1 MNQHVQDSHAVQQ
14 TKNLFS
20 ESMEA
25 VSNYV
30 VPVVALSSTSG
41 TVHRCAPSTSCSS
54 SVSATL
60 KIDSNIGTDACKT
73 PPVLTRIFHTDRDE
87 ETAKADGVRRVMKS
101 DDGCMSKYCPRK
113 TSSLG
118 AASTLA
124 SQSSAVDEY
133 EISGLS
139 IQILTPFPGI
149 CHGVLGESMMKRAQV
164 KGLVELE
171 VLDLRDW
178 AHDKHRTLDAPPY
191 GGGPGMV
198 MKIEPINAALQELR
212 RSDSKVI
219 FLSPQGKR
227 FNQSIARSLAQ
238 ERHLIFLCGHYEG
251 VDQRVIDHLVDEEIS
266 IGDYVL
272 TNGALAALVLT
283 DAIVRLVPEVLGH
296 QESALNDS
304 FENGLL
310 DFPHYTR
317 PKTFKEWSV
326 PPVLLSGNH
335 AAIAAWRREQ
345 ARKVTDEKRPDLMN
359 LSH

>member
-1 MNQHVQDSHAVQQ
+1 MNAFMNQHVQDSHAVQQ
-14 TKNLFS
+14 IKNLFS

-30 VPVVALSSTSG
+30 APVLALSSASG
-41 TVHRCAPSTSCSS
+41 TVHSCAPSTSCSS

-73 PPVLTRIFHTDRDE
+73 PHV
-87 ETAKADGVRRVMKS
+87 
-101 DDGCMSKYCPRK
+101 
-113 TSSLG
+113 
-118 AASTLA
+118 
-124 SQSSAVDEY
+124 
-133 EISGLS
+133 LS

-198 MKIEPINAALQELR
+198 MKIEPIDAALEELR

-219 FLSPQGKR
+219 FLSPQGKQL
-227 FNQSIARSLAQ
+227 NQSIARSLAQ

-251 VDQRVIDHLVDEEIS
+251 VDQRVVDHLVDEEIS

-317 PKTFKEWSV
+317 PENFKEWSV

-345 ARKVTDEKRPDLMN
+345 ARKVTDEKRPDLIN
-359 LSH
+359 LSDQQG